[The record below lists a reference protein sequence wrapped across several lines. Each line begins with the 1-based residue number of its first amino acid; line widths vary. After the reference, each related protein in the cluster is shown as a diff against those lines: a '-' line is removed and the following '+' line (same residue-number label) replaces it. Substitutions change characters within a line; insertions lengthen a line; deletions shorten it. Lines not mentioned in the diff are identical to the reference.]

1 MNFEQ
6 AQSPGLDRR
15 CGAAAAMAVDRG
27 ICAPQSGAVAGLAL
41 RAGLHLVVADL
52 FGKKDRYQPCFQSL
66 LTIAGVRFF
75 RCPG

>member
-1 MNFEQ
+1 MTYK

-15 CGAAAAMAVDRG
+15 CGAAAAMAADRG
-27 ICAPQSGAVAGLAL
+27 ICAPQSGAVADWPFARDFTWWWLTCSE
-41 RAGLHLVVADL
+41 
-52 FGKKDRYQPCFQSL
+52 KDRYQPCFQSL